1 MQRPVRVQTA
11 NFSRRQT
18 VNETITSYVG
28 LDIHKDSVAIAIAD
42 AGRAAPRFVGTIN
55 PLPSELC
62 KALRRQRCGPQNTL
76 LVYEAGP
83 CGYGWVRYLR
93 KQHWSCE
100 VIAPSRITRSP
111 NEQRIKTDRRDA
123 LMLARQLRA
132 GDLTRILVPDERDE
146 AIRDL
151 SRAREDAVAARLRVR
166 QQMKAMLLR
175 HGRDYVRSGSWSLAH
190 ERHLSTVRF
199 EHAAQEI
206 AFNEYR
212 QASKEACE
220 RVERITQAMRE
231 LCESWRMSP
240 VVKALMCLKGFEFVA
255 AVTFVAEMGDLARFA
270 HPRALMSYLGLVPCE
285 FSSGNTRRQGGITKC
300 GNKHARRILV
310 EAAWNNRFK
319 AQVTRVLEVRQEGQA
334 KLIRDIS
341 WKAQLRLS
349 KRWRALA
356 MGRKLNQNKICVAIA
371 RELAGFIWDV
381 ARHVHINAA

>member
-1 MQRPVRVQTA
+1 VKEA
-11 NFSRRQT
+11 
-18 VNETITSYVG
+18 ITSYVG

-42 AGRAAPRFVGTIN
+42 AGRATPRFLGTIG

-62 KALRRQRCGPQNTL
+62 KALRRQRCQPENTL

-83 CGYGWVRYLR
+83 CGYGWARYLR
-93 KQHWSCE
+93 RQHWNCE

-111 NEQRIKTDRRDA
+111 SEQRVKTDRRDA

-132 GDLTRILVPDERDE
+132 GDLTSIVVPDERDE

-175 HGRDYVRSGSWSLAH
+175 LGRDYVRHKSWSQAH
-190 ERHLSTVRF
+190 ERHLATIRF
-199 EHAAQEI
+199 EHPTQEI

-212 QASKEACE
+212 LACKEAGE
-220 RVERITQAMRE
+220 RVERITQALRE
-231 LCESWRMSP
+231 HCERWRMNP
-240 VVKALMCLKGFEFVA
+240 VIKALMCLKGFDFVA
-255 AVTFVAEMGDLARFA
+255 AVTFVAEMGDLTRFA
-270 HPRALMSYLGLVPCE
+270 HPRALMSYLGLVPSE
-285 FSSGNTRRQGGITKC
+285 FSSGNTRRQGAITRS

-310 EAAWNNRFK
+310 EAAWGNRFK
-319 AQVTRVLEVRQEGQA
+319 AQITRPLEVRQQGQP
-334 KLIRDIS
+334 KIIRDIS

-349 KRWRALA
+349 KRWRSLS

-381 ARHVHINAA
+381 ARHVKVSA

>member
-1 MQRPVRVQTA
+1 MKEV
-11 NFSRRQT
+11 
-18 VNETITSYVG
+18 ITSYVG
-28 LDIHKDSVAIAIAD
+28 LDIHKDSIALAIAD

-62 KALRRQRCGPQNTL
+62 KALRRQRCRPESTL

-83 CGYGWVRYLR
+83 CGYGWMRYLR
-93 KQHWSCE
+93 KQHWQCE

-111 NEQRIKTDRRDA
+111 SEQRLKTDRRDA
-123 LMLARQLRA
+123 LMLARQSRA
-132 GDLTRILVPDERDE
+132 GDLTAIAVPDERDE
-146 AIRDL
+146 AMRDL
-151 SRAREDAVAARLRVR
+151 SRAREDACAARQRVR

-175 HGRDYVRSGSWSLAH
+175 HGRDYVRSNSWSQAH
-190 ERHLSTVRF
+190 ERHLSTIRF
-199 EHAAQEI
+199 EHPAQEI

-212 QASKEACE
+212 AASKEAGE
-220 RVERITQAMRE
+220 RLERITGALRE
-231 LCESWRMSP
+231 QCQSWRMNP

-255 AVTFVAEMGDLARFA
+255 AVTFVAELGDLNRFA
-270 HPRALMSYLGLVPCE
+270 HPRALMSYLGLVPSE
-285 FSSGNTRRQGGITKC
+285 FSSGNTRRQGGITRC

-319 AQVTRVLEVRQEGQA
+319 AQLTRTLEVRQEGQP
-334 KLIRDIS
+334 KTIRDIS

-349 KRWRALA
+349 KRWRSLG

-381 ARHVHINAA
+381 ARHVQIKP

>member
-1 MQRPVRVQTA
+1 MKEA
-11 NFSRRQT
+11 
-18 VNETITSYVG
+18 ITSYVG
-28 LDIHKDSVAIAIAD
+28 LDIHKDSVAIAIAE

-55 PLPSELC
+55 PHPSELC
-62 KALRRQRCGPQNTL
+62 KALRRQHCTPQSTL

-111 NEQRIKTDRRDA
+111 SEQRIKTDRRDA
-123 LMLARQLRA
+123 LMLARQSRA
-132 GDLTRILVPDERDE
+132 GDLTRVVVPDERDE

-151 SRAREDAVAARLRVR
+151 SRAREDAIGARLRVR

-175 HGRDYVRSGSWSLAH
+175 HGRDYVHSKAGSQAH
-190 ERHLSTVRF
+190 ERHLSTIRF
-199 EHAAQEI
+199 DHPAQEI

-212 QASKEACE
+212 QACKEATE
-220 RVERITQAMRE
+220 RVERITEALRE
-231 LCESWRMSP
+231 LCGDWRMNS
-240 VVKALMCLKGFEFVA
+240 VVKALMCLKGFDFVS
-255 AVTFVAEMGDLARFA
+255 AVTFVAEMGDLSRFA

-300 GNKHARRILV
+300 GNKHARCILV
-310 EAAWNNRFK
+310 EAAWNNRHPAK
-319 AQVTRVLEVRQEGQA
+319 VSRVLEVRHEGQA
-334 KLIRDIS
+334 KSIRDIC

-349 KRWRALA
+349 KRWRSLG
-356 MGRKLNQNKICVAIA
+356 MGRKLNQNKICVAVA

-381 ARHVHINAA
+381 ARHVEIKG

>member
-1 MQRPVRVQTA
+1 M
-11 NFSRRQT
+11 S
-18 VNETITSYVG
+18 EIITSYVG
-28 LDIHKDSVAIAIAD
+28 LDIHKASVAIAVAD

-62 KALRRQRCGPQNTL
+62 KALRRQRCSPGKTL

-83 CGYGWVRYLR
+83 CGYGWMRYLR
-93 KQHWSCE
+93 KQGWRCE

-111 NEQRIKTDRRDA
+111 SEQRIKTDRRDA
-123 LMLARQLRA
+123 LMLARQCRA
-132 GDLTRILVPDERDE
+132 GDLTAIAVPDERDE
-146 AIRDL
+146 AMRDL
-151 SRAREDAVAARLRVR
+151 SRAREDACAARLRVR

-175 HGRDYVRSGSWSLAH
+175 HGRDYVRSGSWSPAH
-190 ERHLSTVRF
+190 ERHLSTIRF

-212 QASKEACE
+212 AASKDACE
-220 RVERITQAMRE
+220 RVERITTALRE
-231 LCESWRMSP
+231 QCEGWRMNS

-255 AVTFVAEMGDLARFA
+255 AVTFVAELGDLTRFA
-270 HPRALMSYLGLVPCE
+270 HPRALMSYLGLVPSE
-285 FSSGNTRRQGGITKC
+285 FSSGNTRRQGGITRC

-319 AQVTRVLEVRQEGQA
+319 AQITRCLEVRQEGQP
-334 KLIRDIS
+334 KVIRDIS

-349 KRWRALA
+349 KRWRSLG

-371 RELAGFIWDV
+371 REFAGFIWDV
-381 ARHVHINAA
+381 ARHVKIKA

>member
-1 MQRPVRVQTA
+1 M
-11 NFSRRQT
+11 
-18 VNETITSYVG
+18 
-28 LDIHKDSVAIAIAD
+28 AIAD
-42 AGRAAPRFVGTIN
+42 AGRAAPRFIGTIN

-62 KALRRQRCGPQNTL
+62 KALRRQHCTPANTI

-111 NEQRIKTDRRDA
+111 SEQRIKTDRRDA

-132 GDLTRILVPDERDE
+132 GDLTRIVVPDERDE

-151 SRAREDAVAARLRVR
+151 CRAREDAVAARLRVR
-166 QQMKAMLLR
+166 LQMKAMLLR
-175 HGRDYVRSGSWSLAH
+175 HGRDYVRHSSRSQAH

-199 EHAAQEI
+199 EHPAQEI

-212 QASKEACE
+212 LASKETCE
-220 RVERITQAMRE
+220 RVDRITEALRE
-231 LCESWRMSP
+231 LCEGWRMNP
-240 VVKALMCLKGFEFVA
+240 VVKSLMCLKGLDFVA
-255 AVTFVAEMGDLARFA
+255 ALTLVAELGDLARFA
-270 HPRALMSYLGLVPCE
+270 HPRALMSYLGLVPSE
-285 FSSGNTRRQGGITKC
+285 FSSGNTRRQGEITKC

-310 EAAWNNRFK
+310 EAAWCNRFK
-319 AQVTRVLEVRQEGQA
+319 AQITRTLEVRQEGQP
-334 KLIRDIS
+334 KIIRDIS

-349 KRWRALA
+349 KRWRSLA

-371 RELAGFIWDV
+371 RELTGFIWDV
-381 ARHVHINAA
+381 ARQVKIHA